1 MASVIRLQ
9 SSYLMKRIIPV
20 LNQRGISTSKKNSE
34 TATITTQQTKT
45 EPATIATNK
54 NWVSYGFEKKSEAD
68 DKRNMHSI
76 FFVSV
81 TLCLVGIGFVWA
93 YLPDYNLRDWAQRE
107 AFLELRRREAQGLPL
122 VDPNLIDPSKIELP
136 SDSELGDTEIIV

>member
-9 SSYLMKRIIPV
+9 SSYLMKRIIPA

-34 TATITTQQTKT
+34 TATIATKQAKT
-45 EPATIATNK
+45 EPATITTNK
-54 NWVSYGFEKKSEAD
+54 NWVIGLGFA
-68 DKRNMHSI
+68 
-76 FFVSV
+76 
-81 TLCLVGIGFVWA
+81 WA
-93 YLPDYNLRDWAQRE
+93 YIPDYNLRDWAQRE

-122 VDPNLIDPSKIELP
+122 VDPNLIDPSKIVLP